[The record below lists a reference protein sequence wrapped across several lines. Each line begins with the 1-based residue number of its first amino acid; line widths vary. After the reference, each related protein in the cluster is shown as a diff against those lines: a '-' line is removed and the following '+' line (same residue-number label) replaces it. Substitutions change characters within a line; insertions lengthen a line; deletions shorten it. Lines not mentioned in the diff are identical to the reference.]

1 MFKVLTAKVQKILH
15 SCITKNEDFR
25 ILAIEG
31 EIYFVIPV
39 FIPIFA
45 GIEKLKWYEK
55 IQYSYF
61 VSIMFYV
68 IFM

>member
-1 MFKVLTAKVQKILH
+1 MSESILFKDTKIIH

-25 ILAIEG
+25 ILEIEG

-45 GIEKLKWYEK
+45 GIEKLNWYEK

-61 VSIMFYV
+61 VSIMFYL